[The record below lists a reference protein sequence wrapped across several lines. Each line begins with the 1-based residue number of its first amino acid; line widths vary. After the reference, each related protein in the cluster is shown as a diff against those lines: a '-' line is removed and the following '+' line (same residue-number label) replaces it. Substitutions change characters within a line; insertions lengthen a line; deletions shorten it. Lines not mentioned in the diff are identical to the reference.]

1 VRSFKLV
8 VRFRS
13 SSYSMRGTAALAER
27 W

>member
-1 VRSFKLV
+1 MRIRV

-13 SSYSMRGTAALAER
+13 SF